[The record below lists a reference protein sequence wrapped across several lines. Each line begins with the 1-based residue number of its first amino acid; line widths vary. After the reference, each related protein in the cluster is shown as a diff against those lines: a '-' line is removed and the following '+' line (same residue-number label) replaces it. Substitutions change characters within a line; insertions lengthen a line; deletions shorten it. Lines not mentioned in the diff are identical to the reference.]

1 MTTPHIKQEL
11 NNGIATISFY
21 HPNHN
26 SLPSDLLIELK
37 QTIENAGKNEDIR
50 VIILKS
56 AGDKT
61 FCAGASF
68 QELCAINDEEIGAL
82 FFSGFAN
89 VINAIRKCSKI
100 VIGSIQG
107 KAVGG
112 GVGIAAATDY
122 CLASKFASIKLSEL
136 TIGIGPFVV
145 APALERKIGLAA
157 FSQLT
162 LDATSFYSAEWA
174 HNKGLFS
181 SVHENNEELD
191 KAVLTLAQNLAN
203 YNPEALTALKQILW
217 KDTENWDELL
227 RERAAISGKLVLS
240 AFTKESLKRFK
251 K

>member
-1 MTTPHIKQEL
+1 MTTPYIKQEL

-21 HPNHN
+21 HPEQN
-26 SLPSDLLIELK
+26 SLPSDLLKKLTQKIED
-37 QTIENAGKNEDIR
+37 AGKNEEIK
-50 VIILKS
+50 VVILKS
-56 AGDKT
+56 GGDKT

-68 QELCAINDEEIGAL
+68 QELCAINDEETGAL

-100 VIGSIQG
+100 VIGSVQG

-112 GVGIAAATDY
+112 GVGIAGATDY
-122 CLASKFASIKLSEL
+122 CLASQFASIKLSEL

-145 APALERKIGLAA
+145 APAIERKIGLAA

-174 HNKGLFS
+174 LNKGLYS
-181 SVHENNEELD
+181 SVHENSDELD
-191 KAVLTLAQNLAN
+191 KAVFAFAQNLAN
-203 YNPEALTALKQILW
+203 YNPKALTALKQILW

-227 RERAAISGKLVLS
+227 RERAEISGKLVLS
-240 AFTKESLKRFK
+240 PFTKEALKRFQK
-251 K
+251 

>member
-1 MTTPHIKQEL
+1 MTAPFIHQDL

-21 HPNHN
+21 HPEQN
-26 SLPSDLLIELK
+26 SLPSDLLKKLT
-37 QTIENAGKNEDIR
+37 QTIEDAGKNDAIK

-56 AGDKT
+56 GGEKT
-61 FCAGASF
+61 FCSGASF
-68 QELCAINDEEIGAL
+68 QELCAINDEETGTL

-100 VIGSIQG
+100 VIGSVQG

-122 CLASKFASIKLSEL
+122 CLASQFASVKLSEIA
-136 TIGIGPFVV
+136 IGIGPFVV
-145 APALERKIGLAA
+145 APAIERKIGLAA

-162 LDATSFYSAEWA
+162 LDATTFYTAEWA
-174 HNKGLFS
+174 QSKGLYS
-181 SVHENNEELD
+181 SVHENKDGLD
-191 KAVLTLAQNLAN
+191 KAVLTLAQNLAS

-227 RERAAISGKLVLS
+227 RERAAVSGKLVLS
-240 AFTKESLKRFK
+240 PFTKEALKRFQK
-251 K
+251 

>member
-1 MTTPHIKQEL
+1 MTTPYIKQEL

-21 HPNHN
+21 HPEKN
-26 SLPSDLLIELK
+26 SLPSDLLKKMSQIIED
-37 QTIENAGKNEDIR
+37 AGKNEEIK
-50 VIILKS
+50 VVILKS
-56 AGDKT
+56 GGDKT

-68 QELCAINDEEIGAL
+68 QELCAINDEETGAL

-100 VIGSIQG
+100 VIGSVQG

-122 CLASKFASIKLSEL
+122 CLASQFASIKLSEL

-145 APALERKIGLAA
+145 APAIERKIGLAA

-174 HNKGLFS
+174 LNKGLYS
-181 SVHENNEELD
+181 SVHENNVELD
-191 KAVLTLAQNLAN
+191 KAVFALAQNLAN

-240 AFTKESLKRFK
+240 PFTKEALKRFQK
-251 K
+251 